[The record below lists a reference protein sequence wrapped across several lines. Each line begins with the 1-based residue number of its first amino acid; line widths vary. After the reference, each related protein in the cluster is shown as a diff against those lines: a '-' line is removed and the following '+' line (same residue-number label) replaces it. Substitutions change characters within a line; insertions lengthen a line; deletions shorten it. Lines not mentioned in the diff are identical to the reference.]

1 MNKKIK
7 IILFLFTCIIISC
20 GCFADIALYSIH
32 PNCIDYLFKGKTSSN
47 NGTPILSFNT
57 LDDLTIFKS
66 IGDKLGD
73 YTILSYSQHFDKVFV
88 ETTSS
93 YKDKDASTVVLLAP
107 DGNKLSLTVDHP
119 KEAPGLL
126 AAFIDTENGYVLYA
140 KEDDNIDFNNQT
152 YSIDQITTNSA
163 LVSFNGKEKTYIQ
176 MTDDAKSD
184 MFAALQKKRVEQQ
197 QLAMQKQQEAKE
209 KAIQEAN
216 IKTTTAVVQAD
227 NSPKYY
233 VPRQTTTK
241 FVMGTEYVYPI
252 QYTVFPVTKRNAQ
265 GHLYFTPVAVPT
277 EFGRGYTGFQT
288 IDSNNG
294 RRQLNVIR
302 R

>member
-7 IILFLFTCIIISC
+7 IRQALLTCIIVSC
-20 GCFADIALYSIH
+20 NCFADIALYSIH

-47 NGTPILSFNT
+47 NGNPILSFNT
-57 LDDLTIFKS
+57 LDDVTIFKS

-93 YKDKDASTVVLLAP
+93 YKDKDASTVILLAP
-107 DGNKLSLTVDHP
+107 DGNDLLLTVDQP
-119 KEAPGLL
+119 KETSGLL
-126 AAFIDTENGYVLYA
+126 AAFINTKNGYVLYA

-152 YSIDQITTNSA
+152 YSIDQITTNSV
-163 LVSFNGKEKTYIQ
+163 LVSCNGKEKTYIQ
-176 MTDDAKSD
+176 MTDDAKSE
-184 MFAALQKKRVEQQ
+184 MFATIQKKRDEQQ
-197 QLAMQKQQEAKE
+197 QLAMQKQHNKE

-216 IKTTTAVVQAD
+216 IKTTTAVVQAY

-241 FVMGTEYVYPI
+241 FVMGTEYAYPI

-288 IDSNNG
+288 IDNNNG

>member
-7 IILFLFTCIIISC
+7 IRQALLTCIIVSC
-20 GCFADIALYSIH
+20 NCFADIALYSIH
-32 PNCIDYLFKGKTSSN
+32 PNCINYLFKGKTSSN
-47 NGTPILSFNT
+47 NGNPILSFNT
-57 LDDLTIFKS
+57 LDDVTIFKS

-107 DGNKLSLTVDHP
+107 DGNELSLTVDQP
-119 KEAPGLL
+119 KETPGLL
-126 AAFIDTENGYVLYA
+126 AAFINTKNGYVLYA

-152 YSIDQITTNSA
+152 YSIDQITTNSV
-163 LVSFNGKEKTYIQ
+163 LVSCNGKEKTYIQ
-176 MTDDAKSD
+176 MTDDAKSE
-184 MFAALQKKRVEQQ
+184 MFATIQKKRDEQQ
-197 QLAMQKQQEAKE
+197 QLAMQKQHNKE

-216 IKTTTAVVQAD
+216 IKTTTAVVQAY

-241 FVMGTEYVYPI
+241 FVMGTEYAYPI

-288 IDSNNG
+288 IDNNNG

>member
-7 IILFLFTCIIISC
+7 IRQALLTCIIVSC
-20 GCFADIALYSIH
+20 NCFADIALYSIH

-47 NGTPILSFNT
+47 NGNPILSFNT
-57 LDDLTIFKS
+57 LDDVTIFKS

-107 DGNKLSLTVDHP
+107 DGNELSLTVDQP
-119 KEAPGLL
+119 KETPGLL
-126 AAFIDTENGYVLYA
+126 AAFINTKNGYVLYA

-152 YSIDQITTNSA
+152 YSIDQITTNSV
-163 LVSFNGKEKTYIQ
+163 LVSCNGKEKTYIQ
-176 MTDDAKSD
+176 MTDDAKSE
-184 MFAALQKKRVEQQ
+184 MFATIQKKRDEQQ
-197 QLAMQKQQEAKE
+197 QLAMQKQHNKE

-216 IKTTTAVVQAD
+216 IKTTTAVVQAY

-241 FVMGTEYVYPI
+241 FVMGTEYAYPI

-288 IDSNNG
+288 IDNNNG